1 MKVRAALFLLLAVAG
16 TLATENVLHLTAET
30 FDQAVQEHAFL
41 VVSYGASWCKHCQA
55 LAPQWEEAATIL
67 KDDATAA
74 AYGIALASV
83 DATVHTSLAEKY
95 KIQGFPTIKIFERH
109 DTDGPSTYEGPRQAA
124 GIVEFLLKRAAPAST
139 EVTSEEEAEALLETD
154 GIIVVYAG
162 EGDDWWMDIANSKR
176 DVVQWKHTTNEKAM
190 QALGVQAGTIT
201 ILKDFEHSSTVY
213 RDFEQTSTVYKGET
227 GASNSEKIIAFIDYH
242 RSVVAVHIK
251 KGDQETLKVVF
262 EPDKRPNLFLFSNSK
277 DDGLEAFTVA
287 AQEVRGKFV
296 SARFWDSDFGDAFK
310 HYSLEKYIG
319 ESVLPKVLI
328 EDRKNDKKYLLEG
341 DANEAAIQKFI
352 SDFEEGNL
360 EPMA

>member
-1 MKVRAALFLLLAVAG
+1 MKVRAALLLLLAVAG
-16 TLATENVLHLTAET
+16 TLAAEDVLHLTAET

-41 VVSYGASWCKHCQA
+41 VVSFSAPWCSHCLK
-55 LAPQWEEAATIL
+55 LAPEWQESATIL

-83 DATVHTSLAEKY
+83 DATVHKSLTEKY

-109 DTDGPSTYEGPRQAA
+109 NTDDPSTYEGPRQAA

-139 EVTSEEEAEALLETD
+139 ELTTEEEGEALLETD
-154 GIIVVYAG
+154 GVVVVYAG
-162 EGDDWWMDIANSKR
+162 EGDDWWMNLANSNR
-176 DVVQWKHTTNEKAM
+176 DAVKWRHTTNEDVMKAI
-190 QALGVQAGTIT
+190 GVQAGTIT
-201 ILKDFEHSSTVY
+201 MLHDDE
-213 RDFEQTSTVYKGET
+213 ETSIVYKGEVD
-227 GASNSEKIIAFIDYH
+227 ASNSEKITSFINYH
-242 RSVVAVHIK
+242 RATVAVHIK
-251 KGDQETLKVVF
+251 QGDQETLKTVF
-262 EPDKRPNLFLFSNSK
+262 EPDKRPNLFLFTNSK

-310 HYSLEKYIG
+310 HFSLEKYIG
-319 ESVLPKVLI
+319 EVSLPRVLI

-341 DANEAAIQKFI
+341 DANEAAIEKFI

-360 EPMA
+360 EPMS

>member
-1 MKVRAALFLLLAVAG
+1 MKVRAALLLLLAVAG

-41 VVSYGASWCKHCQA
+41 VVKFHAKWCSHCQKI
-55 LAPQWEEAATIL
+55 APEWEEAATIL

-95 KIQGFPTIKIFERH
+95 SIKGFPTIKIFERH
-109 DTDGPSTYEGPRQAA
+109 NTDDPSTYEGPRQAA

-139 EVTSEEEAEALLETD
+139 ELTTEEEGEALLETD
-154 GIIVVYAG
+154 GVVVVYAG
-162 EGDDWWMDIANSKR
+162 EGEDWWMNIANRNR
-176 DVVQWKHTTNEKAM
+176 DTVKWRHTLNEEVMK
-190 QALGVQAGTIT
+190 ALGVQAGTIT
-201 ILKDFEHSSTVY
+201 MLNDNEETSIVY
-213 RDFEQTSTVYKGET
+213 NGEVD
-227 GASNSEKIIAFIDYH
+227 ASNSEKIISFINYH
-242 RSVVAVHIK
+242 RAIVALHIK
-251 KGDQETLKVVF
+251 QGDQETLKTLF
-262 EPDKRPNLFLFSNSK
+262 EPDKRPNLFLFTKSK

-296 SARFWDSDFGDAFK
+296 SARFWDSDFGASYRHFK
-310 HYSLEKYIG
+310 LEQYIG
-319 ESVLPKVLI
+319 DKSLPKVLI

-341 DANEAAIQKFI
+341 DVTEASIEKFI

-360 EPMA
+360 ESMA